1 MVAVKINRYYFD
13 IIEDYR
19 DTLTV
24 VPVPESKVRGEIE
37 YPCHLFLDQATKT
50 GYVIYDDKRR
60 LVTAGHV
67 VKDSKEELVDFKY
80 ALRDEINA
88 LIDKYRVSHV
98 WHEEAYDKANHWTT
112 EVLMYIKHMIKDL
125 SYERSRGIG
134 VAEGSSVGDVTVLGL
149 DHMKWKSL
157 LAKPKAFKRTG
168 DDKKQVAKFV
178 GEVYP
183 LLNLPEDTMDAL
195 GMGIAIVFKQ
205 SETNVLH
212 NARINK
218 KLPVFVE
225 VMTLKPGE
233 QIEDKIA
240 KLSKKFRVTAETK
253 GIYEIDYVTKK
264 DELMN
269 ARYFLSFKDAVCWA
283 RIPYHTTYGQLLL
296 HYNIV
301 PKNMIEGEEVIM
313 IACRKK

>member
-1 MVAVKINRYYFD
+1 MKINRYFFD

-24 VPVPESKVRGEIE
+24 VPVPESKVRGTIE

-134 VAEGSSVGDVTVLGL
+134 VSEGSDVTDITVLGL

-205 SETNVLH
+205 SEKNVLH

-240 KLSKKFRVTAETK
+240 KLSKKFRVTAEEK

-269 ARYFLSFKDAVCWA
+269 ARYFLSFKDAVCWS

-301 PKNMIEGEEVIM
+301 PKYMVEGEEVIM

>member
-1 MVAVKINRYYFD
+1 MKINRYFFD

-24 VPVPESKVRGEIE
+24 VPVPESKVRGTIE

-60 LVTAGHV
+60 LVTAGLI
-67 VKDSKEELVDFKY
+67 VKDDNEELVEFKY
-80 ALRDEINA
+80 GLRDVIND
-88 LIDKYRVSHV
+88 LIDKYQVSHV
-98 WHEEAYDKANHWTT
+98 WHEEAYDAANHWTT

-125 SYERSRGIG
+125 SYERGRGIG
-134 VAEGSSVGDVTVLGL
+134 VSEIGRVDDITVLGL
-149 DHMKWKSL
+149 DHTKWKSL
-157 LAKPKAFKRTG
+157 LAKPKTFKRTG

-183 LLNLPEDTMDAL
+183 LLNLPEDTRDAL

-205 SETNVLH
+205 SEKNVLH

-240 KLSKKFRVTAETK
+240 KLSKKFRVTAEEK

-269 ARYFLSFKDAVCWA
+269 ARYFLSFKDAVCWS

-301 PKNMIEGEEVIM
+301 PKHMIEGEEVIM